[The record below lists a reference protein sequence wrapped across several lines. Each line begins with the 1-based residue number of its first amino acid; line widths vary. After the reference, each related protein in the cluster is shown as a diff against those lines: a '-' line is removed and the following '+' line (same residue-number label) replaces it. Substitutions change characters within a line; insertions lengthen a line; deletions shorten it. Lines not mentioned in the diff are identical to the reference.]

1 MFMWPDH
8 ADQLNRLAGLTD
20 VLTASTLLPLADIM
34 TASTD
39 ASGTTSTT
47 VCQRRSVGNWATV
60 RPSQSGRI
68 GAPCT
73 WRHEQVRGDLGLGDG
88 SLST

>member
-47 VCQRRSVGNWATV
+47 V
-60 RPSQSGRI
+60 
-68 GAPCT
+68 
-73 WRHEQVRGDLGLGDG
+73 
-88 SLST
+88 